1 MAKDYDWTK
10 ANWWD
15 YPEDDDVE
23 VKEIEVDVSDLMLPK
38 EYAYGGG
45 VGTLFEP
52 TPTYHQYHD
61 MTAPITYG
69 TMMDQRRGFSNG
81 GDGEGR
87 TLGDIIDHG
96 YFMRDERLAGPDD
109 GSYDIDNIIKR
120 FSKGIELSEPMSDE
134 DRGDV
139 SSIEEIFERDTPL
152 TEGIFGLSEGFTLSP
167 LTLIRRYLAKKE
179 LEKNN
184 KKNGGRI
191 NYANGGVYKGGGAD
205 YIGLNPRNAPIQV
218 EDLTVEDDNGNFLI
232 SAANALENQDG
243 IIGAAT
249 DIMSPGVK
257 TIEGSLINDDYPN
270 DRIRSMVTTPG
281 RFSEFDKARMGSPA
295 NINAWGYEDLI
306 MNPENNPNALNWQR
320 IENNIMNQKE
330 DFIPG
335 FDFIDAP
342 NKVSNLKEAWQNR
355 NYLDNPRT
363 GWWDSGIM
371 SKGNPDKSLA
381 NRTKNKLG
389 DIFSGAKRGM
399 KNLGGKFKEGAGIIM
414 GPVSALASM
423 RNPLNP
429 NAANYNPNL
438 AGQLNALNNMTGT
451 VTSGTTTGMSKD
463 DIAAGNFK
471 TKSGAMLVTDPGT
484 GLTKYGPGS
493 VLAGQNAISG
503 FGTNDYVGQLE
514 KELEKMEKRAAKKDL
529 TPFQLRRQQD
539 IIKELDKANEIA
551 KSNAD
556 KKAADALAAEL
567 AAAAASKAES
577 ARQYDPNV
585 HGPNNYG
592 LGSDG
597 QQSYDSGQ
605 GFGIN
610 ATTGGPVSNKTGRG
624 RTDWA
629 DGGIISLKR

>member
-1 MAKDYDWTK
+1 MI
-10 ANWWD
+10 N
-15 YPEDDDVE
+15 E
-23 VKEIEVDVSDLMLPK
+23 K
-38 EYAYGGG
+38 EYRILIEQLATGGITG
-45 VGTLFEP
+45 NK
-52 TPTYHQYHD
+52 TYHQYHD
-61 MTAPITYG
+61 QFVPI
-69 TMMDQRRGFSNG
+69 D
-81 GDGEGR
+81 
-87 TLGDIIDHG
+87 
-96 YFMRDERLAGPDD
+96 
-109 GSYDIDNIIKR
+109 
-120 FSKGIELSEPMSDE
+120 
-134 DRGDV
+134 
-139 SSIEEIFERDTPL
+139 
-152 TEGIFGLSEGFTLSP
+152 SEG
-167 LTLIRRYLAKKE
+167 A
-179 LEKNN
+179 
-184 KKNGGRI
+184 G
-191 NYANGGVYKGGGAD
+191 YANGGGVGSMMVPRQNFYQGGGAD
-205 YIGLNPRNAPIQV
+205 FMPLGYNENEEIVV
-218 EDLTVEDDNGNFLI
+218 EDNSPNNSGFMITAADNLSNQTGVI
-232 SAANALENQDG
+232 DAAPE
-243 IIGAAT
+243 
-249 DIMSPGVK
+249 IMGQGVQ

-270 DRIRSMVTTPG
+270 DKIRSMVTTPG